1 MNKQERIGKTKSE
14 VMIMRKNSRQT
25 PFTLRKSYGVM
36 IIGFA
41 LFLGIMAYYSVKF
54 KEKRE
59 LAKQEVELEKSVD
72 AANSATQETTEATES
87 TEDTTAAS
95 TEEAAQTM
103 DQTVTYDGKTKL
115 SWPVTGNVVLP
126 YSTEATVYFET
137 LDQYR
142 TNPGILIEA
151 KENDSVKAVKQAK
164 VTEIK
169 NTAEYGKMVCMD
181 LGSGY
186 TAVYGQMKDL
196 TVKAGD
202 TVEKGQVIGKV
213 AAPTSYYTLEGTNL
227 YFQMEKDKKSV
238 DPGKYLE

>member
-1 MNKQERIGKTKSE
+1 MS
-14 VMIMRKNSRQT
+14 KNSWQT
-25 PFTLRKSYGVM
+25 PFTLRKYYGF
-36 IIGFA
+36 IIFGFA

-103 DQTVTYDGKTKL
+103 EQTVTYDGKTKL

>member
-1 MNKQERIGKTKSE
+1 M
-14 VMIMRKNSRQT
+14 
-25 PFTLRKSYGVM
+25 
-36 IIGFA
+36 
-41 LFLGIMAYYSVKF
+41 
-54 KEKRE
+54 
-59 LAKQEVELEKSVD
+59 
-72 AANSATQETTEATES
+72 
-87 TEDTTAAS
+87 
-95 TEEAAQTM
+95 
-103 DQTVTYDGKTKL
+103 
-115 SWPVTGNVVLP
+115 
-126 YSTEATVYFET
+126 
-137 LDQYR
+137 
-142 TNPGILIEA
+142 
-151 KENDSVKAVKQAK
+151 KAVKQAK

>member
-1 MNKQERIGKTKSE
+1 MNKEERIGKTKFE

-25 PFTLRKSYGVM
+25 PFALRKYYGVM
-36 IIGFA
+36 IIGFV

-72 AANSATQETTEATES
+72 VANSATQETAETSETTQNTAETS
-87 TEDTTAAS
+87 TQK
-95 TEEAAQTM
+95 AAQTM
-103 DQTVTYDGKTKL
+103 KQTVTYDGKTKL
-115 SWPVTGNVVLP
+115 SWPITGNVLLP

-151 KENDSVKAVKQAK
+151 QENASVKAVKQAK

-169 NTAEYGKMVCMD
+169 NSAEYGQTVCMD

-186 TAVYGQMKDL
+186 TAMYGQMKEL

-227 YFQMEKDKKSV
+227 YFQMEKDKKSI

>member
-1 MNKQERIGKTKSE
+1 
-14 VMIMRKNSRQT
+14 MRKNSRQT
-25 PFTLRKSYGVM
+25 PFALRKYYGVM
-36 IIGFA
+36 IIGFV

-72 AANSATQETTEATES
+72 VANSAAQETAETSETTQNTTETS
-87 TEDTTAAS
+87 TQ
-95 TEEAAQTM
+95 EAAQTM
-103 DQTVTYDGKTKL
+103 KQTVTYDGKTKL
-115 SWPVTGNVVLP
+115 SWPITGNVLLP

-151 KENDSVKAVKQAK
+151 QENASVKAVKQAK

-169 NTAEYGKMVCMD
+169 NSAEYGQMVCMD

-186 TAVYGQMKDL
+186 TAVYGQMKEL

-227 YFQMEKDKKSV
+227 YFQMEKDKKSI

>member
-1 MNKQERIGKTKSE
+1 MGKTKFE
-14 VMIMRKNSRQT
+14 VMKMRKNSRGT
-25 PFTLRKSYGVM
+25 PLLLRKYYGVM